1 MTSQT
6 DDRARFAIASHWVS
20 RIMTVSLEMVLPG
33 MAGLWLDR
41 RTGTLP
47 LLTMIG
53 FGAGMTAA
61 IWHLLQLTKRD
72 TRRRKTD
79 EDLRSQDKPGNSN

>member
-6 DDRARFAIASHWVS
+6 DDRAQFAIASHWVS

-33 MAGLWLDR
+33 MAGLWRDR
-41 RTGTLP
+41 RAGTRP
-47 LLTMIG
+47 LLAMIG
-53 FGAGMTAA
+53 FGTGMTLA

-72 TRRRKTD
+72 ARRRKTD